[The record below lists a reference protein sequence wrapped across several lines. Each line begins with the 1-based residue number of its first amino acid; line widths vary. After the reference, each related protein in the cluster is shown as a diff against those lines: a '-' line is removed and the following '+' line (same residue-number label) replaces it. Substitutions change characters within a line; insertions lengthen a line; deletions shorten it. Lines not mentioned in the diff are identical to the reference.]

1 MLAQQLGFAA
11 TWSRPACSSCSHILT
26 RTSLTRSLGLSKCT
40 AGHTVRRIP
49 VVTATPENFAPFG
62 TLLGDTSTSSTSTH
76 YQAVR
81 VVNPSTNFASDE
93 DT

>member
-1 MLAQQLGFAA
+1 M
-11 TWSRPACSSCSHILT
+11 
-26 RTSLTRSLGLSKCT
+26 TRSLGLSKGT